1 MIRKLILLVEN
12 DDAEK
17 SANEEE
23 GEEDHAPVGPT
34 DNFWRRFVTIDS
46 KVDPIIFSRVHR

>member
-12 DDAEK
+12 DDADN